1 MDLGIVGANF
11 YSLMMNLGEDYT
23 LTKIDGEE
31 YTGKI
36 SLIANTKSS
45 YMLSEREYLLSGEAT
60 FPDIESQTTFRGCY
74 FKRAINPEKTYIMV
88 STIPEQTNEKLASVY
103 VVQCNEKVDLAY
115 LEETQDEK
123 FDTVTVPVKY
133 AENVDVF
140 FDSTLQKQKQNTDG
154 NFDAMMYFM
163 QMPARYT
170 LCPDQVVIRKAF
182 KFNEKTKQNEIAEV
196 RYRVQSIDLS
206 MTTVDENGQIYG
218 IMDVQMSLDMRV

>member
-11 YSLMMNLGEDYT
+11 YTLMQRLGEDYT

-36 SLIANTKSS
+36 SLVANTKSS
-45 YMLSEREYLLSGEAT
+45 YMLSEREYLLFGEAT

-88 STIPEQTNEKLASVY
+88 STIPEQTSEKLASVY

-115 LEETQDEK
+115 LEETTDEK

-154 NFDAMMYFM
+154 NFEATMYFM

-196 RYRVQSIDLS
+196 RYRVQSVDLS

-218 IMDVQMSLDMRV
+218 IMDVQMSLDMRA